1 MLPLCRLLPPRH
13 LLIPFKYSNTNSG
26 GWVEFQDFDLNFY
39 SEDGTLTEDHEL
51 KKWSRALTQASRS
64 RGNDPQPSTM
74 MEQWLTAAGFV
85 NIQSK
90 KFQVPVGS
98 WAKDKLMVGHSF
110 HPSRQGM
117 RS

>member
-1 MLPLCRLLPPRH
+1 MLPFIDHFRLGT

-64 RGNDPQPSTM
+64 RGNDPQPSIM
-74 MEQWLTAAGFV
+74 IEQWLAAAGFV